1 MPSDLG
7 AFHNACASLNLCQT
21 WQSIPALLLRL
32 YKRGAWRWLSWSM
45 CLLVLGLQVQAP
57 CWV

>member
-1 MPSDLG
+1 MPSDLD

-32 YKRGAWRWLSWSM
+32 YKRGAWL
-45 CLLVLGLQVQAP
+45 A
-57 CWV
+57 